1 MNTARA
7 VSADN
12 DDGQIFSLGNEKL
25 LFYTSESA
33 GSAPWVFS
41 VYSPTIFNDIPRY
54 STTVMELNTW
64 YNLVGVYT
72 GTAFE
77 MFVNGQSIL
86 YTTTSISSVTLT
98 IDTYQIG
105 RRINTG
111 QTSFP
116 GNVSNLQLYNR
127 ALNIDEIKQTYDA
140 LKGRHGL

>member
-1 MNTARA
+1 MNTSR
-7 VSADN
+7 VGS
-12 DDGQIFSLGNEKL
+12 DGQIFSLGNEKL
-25 LFYTSESA
+25 LFYTSASA
-33 GSAPWVFS
+33 GSTPWVFS
-41 VYSPTIFNDIPRY
+41 VYSPTIFNSIPRY

-72 GTAFE
+72 GTTFE

-86 YTTTSISSVTLT
+86 STSTSISSVTLT
-98 IDTYQIG
+98 TETFQIG

-111 QTSFP
+111 LTNFP